1 MAKSFEPR
9 LVELLA
15 PAKDLA
21 TGQAAILHGADAV
34 YIGAPS
40 FGARASAGVSI
51 EDIGRLARFARLYR
65 AKVYVALN
73 TILYDDE
80 LPEAERIAW
89 ELYRAGADALIV
101 QDMSL
106 CRLNLPPIALHAST
120 QCDIRTVEKVRMF
133 ESLGYE
139 QVVLA
144 RELSLPEIRKIA
156 GSTSVVLEAFVHGA
170 LCVSLSG
177 QCYLSEALTRRS
189 ANRGACA
196 QLCRLPYT
204 MIDADGKVIRS
215 NQHLLSLKDLN
226 RSAELESMLEVGIS
240 SFKIEGRLKGVSYVK
255 NVTAHYRR
263 LLDELISRYPERY
276 CRASSGRCTFA
287 FHPAPEKSFNRGFT
301 NLLLSGKRDTN
312 TLITPESNKSKGA
325 YIGCVTAVNRDKVS
339 IRLRSDNTG
348 AKPSLANGDGLYLLH
363 PDGNMSGTRI
373 NVVLPDG
380 SIQVDNPA
388 GIVSGTNVFRNYDIR
403 FEKALSQ
410 DNSAVRLIPVS
421 LTLTDVPDGFSLSI
435 EADCYP
441 SAKAT
446 ITAAHEPA
454 TRFDEEQIRK
464 NLTKLGGTPLEAVS
478 VDIRLSHDYF
488 IPLSLIGRLRRDAV
502 QSFIEKASSMP
513 EREEKP
519 VVQRRISPAAS
530 CLQEGE
536 QSLSFLANVANKEAE
551 TFYRQ
556 MGYTSIAPAFEH
568 SHPQGVPLMFS
579 KHCLRYHLGYCPTL
593 QHKESPYRE
602 PYYLIHGETRLRLR
616 FDCQHC
622 QMLVYHDS
630 EGIKQT

>member
-1 MAKSFEPR
+1 MARSFEPR
-9 LVELLA
+9 PVELLA

-21 TGQAAILHGADAV
+21 TGRAAILHGADAV

-51 EDIGRLARFARLYR
+51 EDIGRLAYFARLYR

-106 CRLNLPPIALHAST
+106 CRLSLPPIALHAST

-133 ESLGYE
+133 QSLGYE

-156 GSTSVVLEAFVHGA
+156 DSTSVVLEAFVHGA

-177 QCYLSEALTRRS
+177 QCYLSEALTGRS

-226 RSAELESMLEVGIS
+226 RSAELESMLEAGIS
-240 SFKIEGRLKGVSYVK
+240 SFKIEGRLKGISYVK

-276 CRASSGRCTFA
+276 CRASSGRCSFA

-301 NLLLSGKRDTN
+301 DLLLSGKRDTDS
-312 TLITPESNKSKGA
+312 LITPESNKSRGA
-325 YIGCVTAVNRDKVS
+325 YIGRVTAVKRDKIS
-339 IRLRSDNTG
+339 IRLRSDNTES
-348 AKPSLANGDGLYLLH
+348 KTSPANGDGLYLLH
-363 PDGNMSGTRI
+363 PDGSMSGTRI

-388 GIVSGTNVFRNYDIR
+388 GIVPGTNVFRNYDIR

-421 LTLTDVPDGFSLSI
+421 LTLTDVPEGFSLLI
-435 EADCYP
+435 EADGYP
-441 SAKAT
+441 PAKGT
-446 ITAAHEPA
+446 IAAAHEPA
-454 TRFDEEQIRK
+454 NRFDEEQIRK
-464 NLTKLGGTPLEAVS
+464 NLSKLGGTPLEAFS
-478 VDIRLSHDYF
+478 VNIRLSHDYF
-488 IPLSLIGRLRRDAV
+488 IPLSLIGQLRREAV
-502 QSFIEKASSMP
+502 QSFIETASAMP
-513 EREEKP
+513 ERKGNAVARHRKP
-519 VVQRRISPAAS
+519 PTADCPR
-530 CLQEGE
+530 EGD

-551 TFYRQ
+551 AFYRQ
-556 MGYTSIAPAFEH
+556 MGYTAIAPTFEH

-579 KHCLRYHLGYCPTL
+579 KHCLRYHLGYCPTF
-593 QHKESPYRE
+593 QHKKSPYRE
-602 PYYLIHGETRLRLR
+602 PYYLVHGDSRLRLE
-616 FDCQHC
+616 FDCRHC
-622 QMLVYHDS
+622 QMLVYLD
-630 EGIKQT
+630 KQIQ

>member
-1 MAKSFEPR
+1 MARSFEPR
-9 LVELLA
+9 PVELLA

-21 TGQAAILHGADAV
+21 TGRAAILHGADAV

-51 EDIGRLARFARLYR
+51 EDIGRLAYFARLYR

-106 CRLNLPPIALHAST
+106 CRLSLPPIALHAST

-133 ESLGYE
+133 QSLGYE

-156 GSTSVVLEAFVHGA
+156 DSTSVVLEAFVHGA

-177 QCYLSEALTRRS
+177 QCYLSEALTGRS

-226 RSAELESMLEVGIS
+226 RSAELESMLEAGIS
-240 SFKIEGRLKGVSYVK
+240 SFKIEGRLKGISYVK

-276 CRASSGRCTFA
+276 CRASSGRCSFA

-301 NLLLSGKRDTN
+301 DLLLSGKRDTDS
-312 TLITPESNKSKGA
+312 LITPESNKSRGA
-325 YIGCVTAVNRDKVS
+325 YIGRVTAVKRDKIC
-339 IRLRSDNTG
+339 IRLRSDNTES
-348 AKPSLANGDGLYLLH
+348 KTSPANGDGLYLLH
-363 PDGNMSGTRI
+363 PDGSMSGTRI

-388 GIVSGTNVFRNYDIR
+388 GIVPGTNVFRNYDIR

-410 DNSAVRLIPVS
+410 DNSGVRLIPVS
-421 LTLTDVPDGFSLSI
+421 LTLTDVPEGFSLLI
-435 EADCYP
+435 EADGYP
-441 SAKAT
+441 PAKGT
-446 ITAAHEPA
+446 IAAAHEPA
-454 TRFDEEQIRK
+454 NRFDEEQIRK
-464 NLTKLGGTPLEAVS
+464 NLSKLGGTPLEAFS
-478 VDIRLSHDYF
+478 VNIRLSHDYF
-488 IPLSLIGRLRRDAV
+488 IPLSLIGQLRREAV
-502 QSFIEKASSMP
+502 QSFIETASAMP
-513 EREEKP
+513 ERKGNAVARHRKP
-519 VVQRRISPAAS
+519 PTADCPR
-530 CLQEGE
+530 EGD

-551 TFYRQ
+551 AFYRQ
-556 MGYTSIAPAFEH
+556 MGYTAIAPTFEH

-579 KHCLRYHLGYCPTL
+579 KHCLRYHLGYCPTF
-593 QHKESPYRE
+593 QHKKSPYRE
-602 PYYLIHGETRLRLR
+602 PYYLVHGDSRLRLE
-616 FDCQHC
+616 FDCRHC
-622 QMLVYHDS
+622 QMLVYLD
-630 EGIKQT
+630 KQIQ

>member
-1 MAKSFEPR
+1 MARSFEPR
-9 LVELLA
+9 PVELLA

-21 TGQAAILHGADAV
+21 TGRAAILHGADAV

-51 EDIGRLARFARLYR
+51 EDIGRLAYFARLYR

-106 CRLNLPPIALHAST
+106 CRLSLPPIALHAST

-133 ESLGYE
+133 QSLGYE

-156 GSTSVVLEAFVHGA
+156 DSTSVVLEAFVHGA

-177 QCYLSEALTRRS
+177 QCYLSEALTGRS

-226 RSAELESMLEVGIS
+226 RSAELESMLEAGIS
-240 SFKIEGRLKGVSYVK
+240 SFKIEGRLKGISYVK

-276 CRASSGRCTFA
+276 CRASSGRCSFV

-301 NLLLSGKRDTN
+301 DLLLSGKRDTDS
-312 TLITPESNKSKGA
+312 LITPESNKSRGA
-325 YIGCVTAVNRDKVS
+325 YIGRVTAVKRDKIS
-339 IRLRSDNTG
+339 IRLRSDNTES
-348 AKPSLANGDGLYLLH
+348 KTSLANGDGLYLLH
-363 PDGNMSGTRI
+363 PDGSMSGTRI

-388 GIVSGTNVFRNYDIR
+388 GIVPGTNVFRNYDIR

-421 LTLTDVPDGFSLSI
+421 LTLTDVPEGFSLLI
-435 EADCYP
+435 EADGYP
-441 SAKAT
+441 PAKGT
-446 ITAAHEPA
+446 IAAAHEPA
-454 TRFDEEQIRK
+454 NRFDEEQIRK
-464 NLTKLGGTPLEAVS
+464 NLSKLGGTPLEAFS
-478 VDIRLSHDYF
+478 VNIRLSHDYF
-488 IPLSLIGRLRRDAV
+488 IPLSLIGQLRREAV
-502 QSFIEKASSMP
+502 QSFIETASAMP
-513 EREEKP
+513 ERKGNAVARHRKP
-519 VVQRRISPAAS
+519 PTADCPR
-530 CLQEGE
+530 EGD

-551 TFYRQ
+551 AFYRQ
-556 MGYTSIAPAFEH
+556 MGYTAIAPTFEH

-579 KHCLRYHLGYCPTL
+579 KHCLRYHLGYCPTF
-593 QHKESPYRE
+593 QHKKSPYRE
-602 PYYLIHGETRLRLR
+602 PYYLVHGDSRLRLE
-616 FDCQHC
+616 FDCRHC
-622 QMLVYHDS
+622 QMLVYLD
-630 EGIKQT
+630 KQIQ

>member
-1 MAKSFEPR
+1 MARSFEPR
-9 LVELLA
+9 PVELLA

-21 TGQAAILHGADAV
+21 TGRAAILHGADAV

-51 EDIGRLARFARLYR
+51 EDIGRLAYFARLYR

-89 ELYRAGADALIV
+89 ELYRVGADALIV

-106 CRLNLPPIALHAST
+106 CRLSLPPIALHAST

-133 ESLGYE
+133 QSLGYE

-156 GSTSVVLEAFVHGA
+156 DSTSVVLEAFVHGA

-177 QCYLSEALTRRS
+177 QCYLSEALTGRS

-226 RSAELESMLEVGIS
+226 RSAELESMLEAGIS
-240 SFKIEGRLKGVSYVK
+240 SFKIEGRLKGISYVK

-276 CRASSGRCTFA
+276 CRASSGRCSFA
-287 FHPAPEKSFNRGFT
+287 FHPTPEKSFNRGFT
-301 NLLLSGKRDTN
+301 DLLLSGKRDTDS
-312 TLITPESNKSKGA
+312 LITPESNKSRGA
-325 YIGCVTAVNRDKVS
+325 YIGRVTAVKRDKIS
-339 IRLRSDNTG
+339 IRLRSDNTES
-348 AKPSLANGDGLYLLH
+348 KTSLANGDGLYLLH
-363 PDGNMSGTRI
+363 PDGSMSGTRI

-388 GIVSGTNVFRNYDIR
+388 GIVPGTNVFRNYDIR

-421 LTLTDVPDGFSLSI
+421 LTLTDVPEGFSLLI
-435 EADCYP
+435 EADGYP
-441 SAKAT
+441 PAKGT
-446 ITAAHEPA
+446 IAAAHEPA
-454 TRFDEEQIRK
+454 NRFDEEQIRK
-464 NLTKLGGTPLEAVS
+464 NLSKLGGTPLEAFS
-478 VDIRLSHDYF
+478 VNIQLSHDYF
-488 IPLSLIGRLRRDAV
+488 IPLSLIGQLRREAV
-502 QSFIEKASSMP
+502 QSFIETASAMP
-513 EREEKP
+513 ERKGNAVARHRKP
-519 VVQRRISPAAS
+519 PTADCPR
-530 CLQEGE
+530 EGD

-551 TFYRQ
+551 AFYRQ
-556 MGYTSIAPAFEH
+556 MGYTAIAPTFEH

-579 KHCLRYHLGYCPTL
+579 KHCLRYHLGYCPTF
-593 QHKESPYRE
+593 QHKKSPYRE
-602 PYYLIHGETRLRLR
+602 PYYLVHGDSRLRLE
-616 FDCQHC
+616 FDCRHC
-622 QMLVYHDS
+622 QMLVYLD
-630 EGIKQT
+630 KQIQ

>member
-1 MAKSFEPR
+1 MARSFEPR
-9 LVELLA
+9 PVELLA

-21 TGQAAILHGADAV
+21 AGRAAILHGADAV

-51 EDIGRLARFARLYR
+51 EDIGRLAYFARLYR

-106 CRLNLPPIALHAST
+106 CRLSLPPIALHAST

-133 ESLGYE
+133 QSLGYE

-156 GSTSVVLEAFVHGA
+156 DSTSVVLEAFVHGA

-177 QCYLSEALTRRS
+177 QCYLSEALTGRS

-226 RSAELESMLEVGIS
+226 RSAELESMLEAGIS
-240 SFKIEGRLKGVSYVK
+240 SFKIEGRLKGISYVK

-276 CRASSGRCTFA
+276 CRASSGRCSFA

-301 NLLLSGKRDTN
+301 DLLLSGKRDTDS
-312 TLITPESNKSKGA
+312 LITPESNKSRGA
-325 YIGCVTAVNRDKVS
+325 YIGRVTAVKRDKIS
-339 IRLRSDNTG
+339 IRLRSYNTES
-348 AKPSLANGDGLYLLH
+348 KTSLANGDGLYLLH
-363 PDGNMSGTRI
+363 PDGSMSGTRI

-388 GIVSGTNVFRNYDIR
+388 GIVPGTNVFRNYDIR

-421 LTLTDVPDGFSLSI
+421 LTLTDVPEGFSLLI
-435 EADCYP
+435 EADGYP
-441 SAKAT
+441 PAKGT
-446 ITAAHEPA
+446 IAAAHEPA
-454 TRFDEEQIRK
+454 NRFDEEQIRK
-464 NLTKLGGTPLEAVS
+464 NLSKLGGTPLEAFS
-478 VDIRLSHDYF
+478 VNIRLSHDYF
-488 IPLSLIGRLRRDAV
+488 IPLSLIGQLRREAV
-502 QSFIEKASSMP
+502 QSFIETASAMP
-513 EREEKP
+513 ERKGNAVARHRKP
-519 VVQRRISPAAS
+519 PTADCPR
-530 CLQEGE
+530 EGD

-551 TFYRQ
+551 AFYRQ
-556 MGYTSIAPAFEH
+556 MGYTAIAPTFEH

-579 KHCLRYHLGYCPTL
+579 KHCLRYHLGYCPTF
-593 QHKESPYRE
+593 QHKKSPYRE
-602 PYYLIHGETRLRLR
+602 PYYLIHGKSRLRLE
-616 FDCQHC
+616 FDCRHC
-622 QMLVYHDS
+622 QMLVYLD
-630 EGIKQT
+630 KQIQ

>member
-1 MAKSFEPR
+1 MARSFEPR
-9 LVELLA
+9 PVELLA

-21 TGQAAILHGADAV
+21 TGRAAILHGADAV

-51 EDIGRLARFARLYR
+51 EDIGRLAYFARLYR

-89 ELYRAGADALIV
+89 ELYRVGADALIV

-106 CRLNLPPIALHAST
+106 CRLSLPPIALHAST

-133 ESLGYE
+133 QSLGYE

-156 GSTSVVLEAFVHGA
+156 DSTSVVLEAFVHGA

-177 QCYLSEALTRRS
+177 QCYLSEALTGRS

-226 RSAELESMLEVGIS
+226 RSAELESMLEAGIS
-240 SFKIEGRLKGVSYVK
+240 SFKIEGRLKGISYVK

-276 CRASSGRCTFA
+276 CRASSGRCSFA
-287 FHPAPEKSFNRGFT
+287 FHPTPEKSFNRGFT
-301 NLLLSGKRDTN
+301 DLLLSGKRDTDS
-312 TLITPESNKSKGA
+312 LITPESNKSRGA
-325 YIGCVTAVNRDKVS
+325 YIGSVTAVNRDKIS
-339 IRLRSDNTG
+339 IRLRSDNADTR
-348 AKPSLANGDGLYLLH
+348 PSLANGDGLYLLH
-363 PDGNMSGTRI
+363 PDGSMSGTRI

-388 GIVSGTNVFRNYDIR
+388 GIVPGTNVFRNYDIR

-421 LTLTDVPDGFSLSI
+421 LTLTDVPEGFSLLI
-435 EADCYP
+435 EADGYP
-441 SAKAT
+441 PAKGT
-446 ITAAHEPA
+446 IAAAHEPA
-454 TRFDEEQIRK
+454 NRFDEEQIRK
-464 NLTKLGGTPLEAVS
+464 NLSKLGGTPLEAFS
-478 VDIRLSHDYF
+478 VNIRLSHDYF
-488 IPLSLIGRLRRDAV
+488 IPLSLIGQLRREAV
-502 QSFIEKASSMP
+502 QSFIETASAMP
-513 EREEKP
+513 ERKGNAVARHRKP
-519 VVQRRISPAAS
+519 PTADCPR
-530 CLQEGE
+530 EGD

-551 TFYRQ
+551 AFYRQ
-556 MGYTSIAPAFEH
+556 MGYTAIAPTFEH

-579 KHCLRYHLGYCPTL
+579 KHCLRYHLGYCPTF
-593 QHKESPYRE
+593 QHKKSPYRE
-602 PYYLIHGETRLRLR
+602 PYYLVHGDSRLRLE
-616 FDCQHC
+616 FDCRHC
-622 QMLVYHDS
+622 QMLVYLD
-630 EGIKQT
+630 KQIQ

>member
-1 MAKSFEPR
+1 MAKSSEPR
-9 LVELLA
+9 PVELLA

-21 TGQAAILHGADAV
+21 TGRAAILHGADAV
-34 YIGAPS
+34 YIGAPT

-51 EDIGRLARFARLYR
+51 EDIGRLVRFARLYR

-73 TILYDDE
+73 TILYDEE

-144 RELSLPEIRKIA
+144 RELSLPEICKIA
-156 GSTSVVLEAFVHGA
+156 DSSSVLLEAFVHGA

-177 QCYLSEALTRRS
+177 QCYLSEAVTGRS

-204 MIDADGKVIRS
+204 MIDADGKVIRN

-226 RSAELESMLEVGIS
+226 RSAELESMLEAGIS
-240 SFKIEGRLKGVSYVK
+240 SFKIEGRLKGISYVK

-263 LLDELISRYPERY
+263 LLDELIRRYPERY
-276 CRASSGRCTFA
+276 CRASSGRCSFA

-301 NLLLSGKRDTN
+301 DLLLSGKRDTDS
-312 TLITPESNKSKGA
+312 LITPESNKSRGA
-325 YIGCVTAVNRDKVS
+325 YIGRVTAVKRDKIC
-339 IRLRSDNTG
+339 IRLRSDNTES
-348 AKPSLANGDGLYLLH
+348 KTSPANGDGLYLLH
-363 PDGNMSGTRI
+363 PDGSMSGTRI

-388 GIVSGTNVFRNYDIR
+388 GIVPGTNVFRNYDIR

-410 DNSAVRLIPVS
+410 DNSGVRLIPVS
-421 LTLTDVPDGFSLSI
+421 LTLTDVPEGFSLLI
-435 EADCYP
+435 EADGYP
-441 SAKAT
+441 PAKGT
-446 ITAAHEPA
+446 IAAAHEPA
-454 TRFDEEQIRK
+454 NRFDEEQIRK
-464 NLTKLGGTPLEAVS
+464 NLSKLGGTPLEAIS
-478 VDIRLSHDYF
+478 VNIRLSHDYF
-488 IPLSLIGRLRRDAV
+488 IPLSLIGQLRREAV
-502 QSFIEKASSMP
+502 QSFIETASAMP
-513 EREEKP
+513 ERKGNA
-519 VVQRRISPAAS
+519 VARHRRPPTAD
-530 CLQEGE
+530 CPREGE

-551 TFYRQ
+551 AFYRQ
-556 MGYTSIAPAFEH
+556 MGYTAIAPAFEH

-579 KHCLRYHLGYCPTL
+579 KHCLRYHLGYCPTF
-593 QHKESPYRE
+593 QHKKSPYRE
-602 PYYLIHGETRLRLR
+602 PYYLVHGESRLRLV
-616 FDCQHC
+616 FDCRQC
-622 QMLVYHDS
+622 QMLVYLD
-630 EGIKQT
+630 KQTQ

>member
-1 MAKSFEPR
+1 MARSFEPR
-9 LVELLA
+9 PVELLA

-21 TGQAAILHGADAV
+21 TGRAAILHGADAV

-51 EDIGRLARFARLYR
+51 EDIGRLAYFARLYR

-106 CRLNLPPIALHAST
+106 CRLSLPPIALHAST

-133 ESLGYE
+133 QSLGYE

-156 GSTSVVLEAFVHGA
+156 DSTSVVLEAFVHGA

-177 QCYLSEALTRRS
+177 QCYLSEALTGRS

-226 RSAELESMLEVGIS
+226 RSAELESMLEAGIS
-240 SFKIEGRLKGVSYVK
+240 SFKIEGRLKGISYVK

-276 CRASSGRCTFA
+276 CRASSGRCSFA
-287 FHPAPEKSFNRGFT
+287 FHPTPEKSFNRGFT
-301 NLLLSGKRDTN
+301 DLLLSGKRDTDS
-312 TLITPESNKSKGA
+312 LITPESNKSRGA
-325 YIGCVTAVNRDKVS
+325 YIGRVTAVKRDKIS
-339 IRLRSDNTG
+339 IRLRSDNTES
-348 AKPSLANGDGLYLLH
+348 KTSLANGDGLYLLH
-363 PDGNMSGTRI
+363 PDGSMSGTRI

-380 SIQVDNPA
+380 SIQVDNPT
-388 GIVSGTNVFRNYDIR
+388 GIVPGTNVFRNYDIR

-421 LTLTDVPDGFSLSI
+421 LTLTDVPEGFSLLI
-435 EADCYP
+435 EADGYP
-441 SAKAT
+441 PAKGT
-446 ITAAHEPA
+446 IAAAHEPA
-454 TRFDEEQIRK
+454 NRFDEEQIRK
-464 NLTKLGGTPLEAVS
+464 NLSKLGGTPLEAIS
-478 VDIRLSHDYF
+478 VNIRLSHDYF

-502 QSFIEKASSMP
+502 RSFIEQASTMP
-513 EREEKP
+513 DREENP
-519 VVQRRISPAAS
+519 VVQRRIPPVANCS
-530 CLQEGE
+530 QERE

-551 TFYRQ
+551 AFYRQ

-579 KHCLRYHLGYCPTL
+579 KHCLCYHLGYCPTF
-593 QHKESPYRE
+593 QHKKSPYRE

-616 FDCQHC
+616 FDCRHC
-622 QMLVYHDS
+622 QMLVYLDS
-630 EGIKQT
+630 EGIKQV

>member
-1 MAKSFEPR
+1 MARSFEPR
-9 LVELLA
+9 PVELLA

-21 TGQAAILHGADAV
+21 TGRAAILHGADAV

-51 EDIGRLARFARLYR
+51 EDIGRLAYFARLYR

-106 CRLNLPPIALHAST
+106 CRLSLPPIALHAST

-133 ESLGYE
+133 QSLGYE

-156 GSTSVVLEAFVHGA
+156 DSTSVVLEAFVHGA

-177 QCYLSEALTRRS
+177 QCYLSEALTGRS

-226 RSAELESMLEVGIS
+226 RSAELESMLEAGIS
-240 SFKIEGRLKGVSYVK
+240 SFKIEGRLKGISYVK

-276 CRASSGRCTFA
+276 CRASSGRCSFA

-301 NLLLSGKRDTN
+301 DLLLSGKRDTDS
-312 TLITPESNKSKGA
+312 LITPESNKSRGA
-325 YIGCVTAVNRDKVS
+325 YIGRVTAVKRDKIS
-339 IRLRSDNTG
+339 IRLRSDNTES
-348 AKPSLANGDGLYLLH
+348 KTSPANGDGLYLLH
-363 PDGNMSGTRI
+363 PDGSMSGTRI

-388 GIVSGTNVFRNYDIR
+388 GIVPGTNVFRNYDIR

-421 LTLTDVPDGFSLSI
+421 LTLTDVPEGFSLLI
-435 EADCYP
+435 EADGYP
-441 SAKAT
+441 PAKGT
-446 ITAAHEPA
+446 IAAAHEPA
-454 TRFDEEQIRK
+454 NRFDEEQIRK
-464 NLTKLGGTPLEAVS
+464 NLSKLGGTPLEAIS
-478 VDIRLSHDYF
+478 VNIRLSHDYF
-488 IPLSLIGRLRRDAV
+488 IPLSLIGQLRREAV
-502 QSFIEKASSMP
+502 QSFIETASAMP
-513 EREEKP
+513 ERKGNALARH
-519 VVQRRISPAAS
+519 RRPPTAD
-530 CLQEGE
+530 CLREGE

-551 TFYRQ
+551 AFYRQ
-556 MGYTSIAPAFEH
+556 MGYTAIAPAFEH

-579 KHCLRYHLGYCPTL
+579 KHCLRYHLGYCPTF
-593 QHKESPYRE
+593 QHKKSPYRE
-602 PYYLIHGETRLRLR
+602 PYYLVHGDSRLQLE
-616 FDCQHC
+616 FDCRQC
-622 QMLVYHDS
+622 QMLVYLD
-630 EGIKQT
+630 KQTQ

>member
-1 MAKSFEPR
+1 MARSFEPR
-9 LVELLA
+9 PVELLA

-21 TGQAAILHGADAV
+21 TGRAAILQGADAV

-51 EDIGRLARFARLYR
+51 EDIGRLAYFARLYR

-106 CRLNLPPIALHAST
+106 CRLSLPPIALHAST

-133 ESLGYE
+133 QSLGYE

-156 GSTSVVLEAFVHGA
+156 DSTSVVLEAFVHGA

-177 QCYLSEALTRRS
+177 QCYLSEALTGRS

-226 RSAELESMLEVGIS
+226 RSAELESMLEAGIS
-240 SFKIEGRLKGVSYVK
+240 SFKIEGRLKGISYVK

-276 CRASSGRCTFA
+276 CRASSGRCSFA

-301 NLLLSGKRDTN
+301 DLLLSGKRDTDS
-312 TLITPESNKSKGA
+312 LITPESNKSRGA
-325 YIGCVTAVNRDKVS
+325 YIGRVTAVKRDKIS
-339 IRLRSDNTG
+339 IRLRSDNTES
-348 AKPSLANGDGLYLLH
+348 KTSPANGDGLYLLH
-363 PDGNMSGTRI
+363 PDGSMSGTRI

-380 SIQVDNPA
+380 SIQVDNPT
-388 GIVSGTNVFRNYDIR
+388 GIVPGTNVFRNYDIR

-421 LTLTDVPDGFSLSI
+421 LTLTDVPEGFSLLI
-435 EADCYP
+435 EADGYP
-441 SAKAT
+441 PAKGT
-446 ITAAHEPA
+446 IAAAHEPA
-454 TRFDEEQIRK
+454 NRFDEEQIRK
-464 NLTKLGGTPLEAVS
+464 NLSKLGGTPLEALS
-478 VDIRLSHDYF
+478 VNIRLSHDYF
-488 IPLSLIGRLRRDAV
+488 IPLSLIGQLRREAV
-502 QSFIEKASSMP
+502 QSFIETASAMP
-513 EREEKP
+513 ERKGNA
-519 VVQRRISPAAS
+519 VARHRRPPTAD
-530 CLQEGE
+530 CPREGD

-551 TFYRQ
+551 AFYRQ
-556 MGYTSIAPAFEH
+556 MGYTAIAPTFEH

-579 KHCLRYHLGYCPTL
+579 KHCLRYHLGYCPTF
-593 QHKESPYRE
+593 QHKKSPYRE
-602 PYYLIHGETRLRLR
+602 PYYLVHGESRLRLE
-616 FDCQHC
+616 FDCRHC
-622 QMLVYHDS
+622 QMLVYLD
-630 EGIKQT
+630 KQIQ

>member
-1 MAKSFEPR
+1 MARSFEPR
-9 LVELLA
+9 PVELLA

-21 TGQAAILHGADAV
+21 TGRAAILHGADAV

-40 FGARASAGVSI
+40 FGARASAGVLI
-51 EDIGRLARFARLYR
+51 EDIGRLAYFTRLYR

-106 CRLNLPPIALHAST
+106 CRLSLPPIALHAST

-133 ESLGYE
+133 QSLGYE

-156 GSTSVVLEAFVHGA
+156 DSTSVVLEAFVHGA

-177 QCYLSEALTRRS
+177 QCYLSEALTGRS

-226 RSAELESMLEVGIS
+226 RSAELESMLEAGIS
-240 SFKIEGRLKGVSYVK
+240 SFKIEGRLKGISYVK

-276 CRASSGRCTFA
+276 CRASSGRCSFA

-301 NLLLSGKRDTN
+301 DLLLSGKRDTDS
-312 TLITPESNKSKGA
+312 LITPESNKSRGA
-325 YIGCVTAVNRDKVS
+325 YIGRVTAVKRDKIC
-339 IRLRSDNTG
+339 IRLRSDNTES
-348 AKPSLANGDGLYLLH
+348 KTSLANGDGLYLLH
-363 PDGNMSGTRI
+363 PDGSMSGTRI

-380 SIQVDNPA
+380 SIQVDNPT
-388 GIVSGTNVFRNYDIR
+388 GIVPGTNVFRNYDIR

-421 LTLTDVPDGFSLSI
+421 LTLTDVPEDFSLLI
-435 EADCYP
+435 EADGYP
-441 SAKAT
+441 PVKGT
-446 ITAAHEPA
+446 IAAAHEPA
-454 TRFDEEQIRK
+454 NRFDEEQIRK
-464 NLTKLGGTPLEAVS
+464 NLSKLGGTPLEAISVWNLQRGSKSYFSFRLGFQKQRSSTYRPMDKRNAYGRNENVFLPNPFGDVRNVS
-478 VDIRLSHDYF
+478 
-488 IPLSLIGRLRRDAV
+488 
-502 QSFIEKASSMP
+502 
-513 EREEKP
+513 
-519 VVQRRISPAAS
+519 S
-530 CLQEGE
+530 CHQ
-536 QSLSFLANVANKEAE
+536 
-551 TFYRQ
+551 
-556 MGYTSIAPAFEH
+556 
-568 SHPQGVPLMFS
+568 
-579 KHCLRYHLGYCPTL
+579 
-593 QHKESPYRE
+593 
-602 PYYLIHGETRLRLR
+602 
-616 FDCQHC
+616 
-622 QMLVYHDS
+622 
-630 EGIKQT
+630 

>member
-1 MAKSFEPR
+1 MARSFEPR
-9 LVELLA
+9 PVELLA

-21 TGQAAILHGADAV
+21 TGRAAILHGADAV

-51 EDIGRLARFARLYR
+51 EDIGRLAYFARLYR

-106 CRLNLPPIALHAST
+106 CRLSLPPIALHAST

-133 ESLGYE
+133 QSLGYE

-144 RELSLPEIRKIA
+144 RELSLLEIRKIA
-156 GSTSVVLEAFVHGA
+156 DSSSVLLEAFVHGA

-177 QCYLSEALTRRS
+177 QCYLSEAVTGRS

-204 MIDADGKVIRS
+204 MIDADGKVIRN

-226 RSAELESMLEVGIS
+226 RSAELESMLEAGIS
-240 SFKIEGRLKGVSYVK
+240 SFKIEGRLKGISYVK

-276 CRASSGRCTFA
+276 CRASSGRCSFA

-301 NLLLSGKRDTN
+301 DLLLSGKRDTDS
-312 TLITPESNKSKGA
+312 LITPESNKSRGA
-325 YIGCVTAVNRDKVS
+325 YIGSVTAVNRDKIS
-339 IRLRSDNTG
+339 IRLRSDNADTR
-348 AKPSLANGDGLYLLH
+348 PSLANGDGLYLLH
-363 PDGNMSGTRI
+363 PDGSMSGTRI

-388 GIVSGTNVFRNYDIR
+388 GIVPGTNVFRNYDIR

-421 LTLTDVPDGFSLSI
+421 LTLTDVPEGFSLLI
-435 EADCYP
+435 EADGYP
-441 SAKAT
+441 PAKGT
-446 ITAAHEPA
+446 IAAAHEPA
-454 TRFDEEQIRK
+454 NRFDEEQIRK
-464 NLTKLGGTPLEAVS
+464 NLSKLGGTPLEAFS
-478 VDIRLSHDYF
+478 VNIRLSHDYF
-488 IPLSLIGRLRRDAV
+488 IPLSLIGQLRREAV
-502 QSFIEKASSMP
+502 QSFIETASAMP
-513 EREEKP
+513 ERKGNAVARHRKP
-519 VVQRRISPAAS
+519 PTADCPR
-530 CLQEGE
+530 EGD

-551 TFYRQ
+551 AFYRQ
-556 MGYTSIAPAFEH
+556 MGYTAIAPTFEH

-579 KHCLRYHLGYCPTL
+579 KHCLRYHLGYCPTF
-593 QHKESPYRE
+593 QHKKSPYRE
-602 PYYLIHGETRLRLR
+602 PYYLIHGESRLRLE
-616 FDCQHC
+616 FDCRHC
-622 QMLVYHDS
+622 QMLVYLD
-630 EGIKQT
+630 KQIQ

>member
-1 MAKSFEPR
+1 MARSFEPR
-9 LVELLA
+9 PVELLA

-21 TGQAAILHGADAV
+21 TGRAAILHGADAV

-51 EDIGRLARFARLYR
+51 EDIGRLAYFARLYR

-106 CRLNLPPIALHAST
+106 CRLSLPPIALHAST

-133 ESLGYE
+133 QSLGYE

-144 RELSLPEIRKIA
+144 RELSLPEIRKITD
-156 GSTSVVLEAFVHGA
+156 STSVVLEAFVHGA

-177 QCYLSEALTRRS
+177 QCYLSEALTGRS

-226 RSAELESMLEVGIS
+226 RSAELESMLEAGIS
-240 SFKIEGRLKGVSYVK
+240 SFKIEGRLKGISYVK

-263 LLDELISRYPERY
+263 LLDELISHYPERY
-276 CRASSGRCTFA
+276 CRASSGRCSFA
-287 FHPAPEKSFNRGFT
+287 FHPTPEKSFNRGFT
-301 NLLLSGKRDTN
+301 DLLLSGKRDTDS
-312 TLITPESNKSKGA
+312 LITPESNKSRGA
-325 YIGCVTAVNRDKVS
+325 YIGRVTAVKRDKIS
-339 IRLRSDNTG
+339 IRLRSDNTES
-348 AKPSLANGDGLYLLH
+348 KTSLANGDGLYLLH
-363 PDGNMSGTRI
+363 PDGSMSGTRI

-388 GIVSGTNVFRNYDIR
+388 GIVPGTNVFRNYDIR

-421 LTLTDVPDGFSLSI
+421 LTLTDVPEGFSLLI
-435 EADCYP
+435 EADGYP
-441 SAKAT
+441 PAKGT
-446 ITAAHEPA
+446 IAAAHEPA
-454 TRFDEEQIRK
+454 NRFDEEQIRK
-464 NLTKLGGTPLEAVS
+464 NLSKLGGTPLEAFS
-478 VDIRLSHDYF
+478 VNIRLSHDYF
-488 IPLSLIGRLRRDAV
+488 IPLSLIGQLRREAV
-502 QSFIEKASSMP
+502 QSFIETASAMP
-513 EREEKP
+513 ERKGNAVARHRKP
-519 VVQRRISPAAS
+519 PTADCPR
-530 CLQEGE
+530 EGD

-551 TFYRQ
+551 AFYRQ
-556 MGYTSIAPAFEH
+556 MGYTAIAPTFEH

-579 KHCLRYHLGYCPTL
+579 KHCLRYHLGYCPTF
-593 QHKESPYRE
+593 QHKKSPYRE
-602 PYYLIHGETRLRLR
+602 PYYLVHGDSRLRLE
-616 FDCQHC
+616 FDCRHC
-622 QMLVYHDS
+622 QMLVYLD
-630 EGIKQT
+630 KQIQ